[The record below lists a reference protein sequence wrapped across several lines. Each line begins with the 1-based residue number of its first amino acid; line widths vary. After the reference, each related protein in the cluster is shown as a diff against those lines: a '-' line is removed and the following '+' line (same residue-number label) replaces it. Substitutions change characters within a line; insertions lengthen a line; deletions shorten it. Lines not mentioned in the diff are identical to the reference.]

1 MHAGFQSTKARK
13 QRRRH
18 FTAPLS
24 RRRRA
29 LSCHLDGKLIAEY
42 GTRSFPV
49 RKGDTVKLLRG
60 PADLVGTEAKVAEVD
75 VKNMRITVEGI
86 TVAKADKTEKAR
98 PIHASNVL
106 ITKLDL
112 SNPRRKAKLESH
124 RRTEAKPA

>member
-1 MHAGFQSTKARK
+1 MHAGRQSTKARK
-13 QRRRH
+13 QRRHH

-60 PADLVGTEAKVAEVD
+60 PADLVGTEAKVADVD
-75 VKNMRITVEGI
+75 VRRMRITVEGV
-86 TVAKADKTEKAR
+86 TVAKADKTEKPR
-98 PIHASNVL
+98 PIHASNVVL
-106 ITKLDL
+106 TKLDL
-112 SNPRRKAKLESH
+112 SDARRKAKLEAH
-124 RRTEAKPA
+124 RRPEAKSA